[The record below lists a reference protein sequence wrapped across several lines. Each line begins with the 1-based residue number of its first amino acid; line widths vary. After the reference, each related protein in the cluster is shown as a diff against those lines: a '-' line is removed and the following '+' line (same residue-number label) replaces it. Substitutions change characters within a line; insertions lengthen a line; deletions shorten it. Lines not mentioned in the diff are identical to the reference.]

1 MKESGLKEDQAMVAN
16 PVKCWSTEEWEGKEE
31 WRKYEVTEEMV
42 QWRSFSQKE
51 LDKFWK
57 EMCQVMAE
65 EVLEK
70 YQMAEVKKVAYK
82 RNKVQQQRTQIIGR
96 MSRRVKAKG
105 RMNANNSWWVSD
117 LVAATC
123 ECAGLN
129 RDWDGTAQSL
139 QEWLY
144 EMKKNDEGQKEEEHQ
159 KLVRRMIA
167 SAEGGAGWL
176 HRISKPTVWRE
187 GIQILREEEDNNRPM
202 ERSEEKKKEL
212 DKAPAVQCRRAQP
225 SRQAM
230 GK

>member
-1 MKESGLKEDQAMVAN
+1 MGS
-16 PVKCWSTEEWEGKEE
+16 
-31 WRKYEVTEEMV
+31 
-42 QWRSFSQKE
+42 
-51 LDKFWK
+51 
-57 EMCQVMAE
+57 
-65 EVLEK
+65 
-70 YQMAEVKKVAYK
+70 
-82 RNKVQQQRTQIIGR
+82 

-139 QEWLY
+139 QEWLC
-144 EMKKNDEGQKEEEHQ
+144 EMKKKDEGQKEEEHQ

-176 HRISKPTVWRE
+176 HRISKPTVWRG

-202 ERSEEKKKEL
+202 ERREEKKKEL
-212 DKAPAVQCRRAQP
+212 AKHWQCKAEEHNLYDTPWGNDELTKRED
-225 SRQAM
+225 AM
-230 GK
+230 ARLAEREFEKVAKCYKTNGSGM